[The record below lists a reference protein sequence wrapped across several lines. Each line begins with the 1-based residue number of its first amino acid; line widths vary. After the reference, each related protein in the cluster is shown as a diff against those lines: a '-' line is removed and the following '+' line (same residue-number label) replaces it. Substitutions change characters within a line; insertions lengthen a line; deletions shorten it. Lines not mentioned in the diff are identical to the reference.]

1 MAAFDFLNAIIPA
14 KKKAK
19 AGGTASTPTF
29 SPQQADRVLTVPQY
43 RDHLTDIFSSRQ
55 SDDSRTL
62 LQSLFKFDP
71 DVSAAL
77 NAYLTMSNTDWI
89 VLARDLEG
97 EIDRDASKS
106 LMLAIEKIGRPTD
119 YTQGFQ
125 LKKTMRS
132 ISEELRWMCLLRGG
146 IGAELI
152 VDKQLMP
159 DRIRNVDLATVEWY
173 EKKPGEYKPVQKTP
187 GSNVEINLDIPTF
200 FVSHYRKDP
209 TSIYGHSTFVSSIN
223 TIAARQQVINDLYR
237 IMRLTGFPRMQVEV
251 VEEVLTKN
259 APENIKSDDTKL
271 REWKA
276 ARLGEIRTVM
286 ETLRSDQ
293 PMIHFDSIQPKIM
306 NDQKPGAGVDISA
319 VIETLNAQNQAALK
333 TMATVIGRGA
343 SGVNT
348 GSVEARIAA
357 MNADELN
364 EPIAELLQNV
374 FSFILHQAGFQ
385 GFAEVKFRKAELRP
399 DTELEPQL
407 ALKASRLR
415 QDLSDGLITDDEY
428 HLWMHGRLRP
438 DSSPE
443 LSGTKFMTPAT
454 TPGKAAEASPNS
466 DPLGRSVTPEGGN
479 KAARGN
485 AVKADNSAMRDA
497 LYLLLGREQP

>member
-1 MAAFDFLNAIIPA
+1 MAFDFLTAIIPA

-19 AGGTASTPTF
+19 AGGTASTPTYNA
-29 SPQQADRVLTVPQY
+29 QQSDRVLTVPLY
-43 RDHLTDIFSSRQ
+43 RDHLTDIFTTRQ

-77 NAYLTMSNTDWI
+77 NGYLTMANTDAI
-89 VLARDLEG
+89 MLARDLDG
-97 EIDRDASKS
+97 NIDRDATKN
-106 LMLAIEKIGRPTD
+106 LMLAVEKIGRPTD
-119 YTQGFQ
+119 YSLGFQ
-125 LKKTMRS
+125 LKKTLRS
-132 ISEELRWMCLLRGG
+132 IAEELRYMLLLRGG

-152 VDKQLMP
+152 LDKQMQA
-159 DRIRNVDLATVEWY
+159 DKIRNIDLASIEWY
-173 EKKPGEYKPVQKTP
+173 ERKPGEYKPVQKIA
-187 GSNVEINLDIPTF
+187 GSNVETSLDIPTF

-209 TSIYGHSTFVSSIN
+209 TSIYGHSVFVSAIN

-237 IMRLTGFPRMQVEV
+237 IMRLTGFPRMAIEV

-259 APENIKSDDTKL
+259 APENIKTDDVKL
-271 REWKA
+271 REWKS
-276 ARLGEIRTVM
+276 ARMGEIRGVI
-286 ETLRSDQ
+286 ENLRADQ
-293 PMIHFDSIQPKIM
+293 PLIHFDSVQPQMM
-306 NDQKPGAGVDISA
+306 NDAKPGASLDISA
-319 VIETLNAQNQAALK
+319 IIETLNAQNQAALK

-364 EPIAELLQNV
+364 EPIAEMLQNI
-374 FSFILHQAGFQ
+374 FSFILHQVGFQ
-385 GFAEVKFRKAELRP
+385 GFVEVQFRKAELRP

-407 ALKASRLR
+407 TLKSSRLR

-438 DSSPE
+438 DSAPE
-443 LSGTKFMTPAT
+443 LSGTGFMTPVKT
-454 TPGKAAEASPNS
+454 RAEEVSPNS
-466 DPLGRSVTPEGGN
+466 DPLGRSLSPEGSG
-479 KAARGN
+479 AARSN
-485 AVKADNSAMRDA
+485 
-497 LYLLLGREQP
+497 

>member
-1 MAAFDFLNAIIPA
+1 MAVFDFLSAIIPA

-19 AGGTASTPTF
+19 VGGTASTPTF
-29 SPQQADRVLTVPQY
+29 NPQQVDRVLTVPQY
-43 RDHLTDIFSSRQ
+43 RDHLTDLFTSRQ
-55 SDDSRTL
+55 SDDSRVL

-77 NAYLTMSNTDWI
+77 NAYLTMANTDWI
-89 VLARDLEG
+89 VLARDLEQN
-97 EIDRDASKS
+97 IDRDATKS

-119 YTQGFQ
+119 YTLGFQ
-125 LKKTMRS
+125 LKKSMRS
-132 ISEELRWMCLLRGG
+132 IAEELRYMCLLRGG
-146 IGAELI
+146 IAAEMI
-152 VDKQLMP
+152 VDKQLLP
-159 DRIRNVDLATVEWY
+159 DRIRNVDLSTIQWY
-173 EKKPGEYKPVQKTP
+173 EKKPGEYKPVQKIA
-187 GSNVEINLDIPTF
+187 GSNDEIPLDIPNF

-209 TSIYGHSTFVSSIN
+209 TSIYGTSTFVSSIN

-237 IMRLTGFPRMQVEV
+237 IMRLTGFPRMAVEV

-259 APENIKSDDTKL
+259 APENIKSDDIKL

-276 ARLGEIRTVM
+276 NRLGEIRSVI
-286 ETLRSDQ
+286 EGLRSDQ
-293 PMIHFDSIQPKIM
+293 PLIHFDSVQPSIM
-306 NDQKPGAGVDISA
+306 NDTKPGAGVDITA

-364 EPIAELLQNV
+364 EPIAELLQNI
-374 FSFILHQAGFQ
+374 FSFIMHQQGFQ
-385 GFAEVKFRKAELRP
+385 GFVEVVFRKAELRP

-407 ALKASRLR
+407 TLKSSRLR

-428 HLWMHGRLRP
+428 HLWMYGRLRP
-438 DSSPE
+438 DTAPE
-443 LSGTKFMTPAT
+443 LSGTGFMTPVKT
-454 TPGKAAEASPNS
+454 KAEEVSPNA
-466 DPLGRSVTPEGGN
+466 DPLGRSLAPEGG
-479 KAARGN
+479 KAARSN
-485 AVKADNSAMRDA
+485 
-497 LYLLLGREQP
+497 

>member
-1 MAAFDFLNAIIPA
+1 MAFDFLNAIVPA

-19 AGGTASTPTF
+19 VGGTASTPTF
-29 SPQQADRVLTVPQY
+29 NPQQTDRVLTVPQY
-43 RDHLTDIFSSRQ
+43 RDHLTDLFSSRQ

-62 LQSLFKFDP
+62 LKSLFKFDP

-77 NAYLTMSNTDWI
+77 NAYLTMANTDFI
-89 VLARDLEG
+89 VLARDLDG
-97 EIDRDASKS
+97 NIDREATKS
-106 LMLAIEKIGRPTD
+106 IILAIEKIGRPTD
-119 YTQGFQ
+119 YTLGFQ

-132 ISEELRWMCLLRGG
+132 IAEEMRYMCLLRGG
-146 IGAELI
+146 IGAEL
-152 VDKQLMP
+152 VLDKQMLP
-159 DRIRNVDLATVEWY
+159 EKIRNVDLSSVEWY
-173 EKKPGEYKPVQKTP
+173 ERKSGEYKPVQKIA
-187 GSNVEINLDIPTF
+187 GSNDEINLDIPTF
-200 FVSHYRKDP
+200 FVSHFRKDP
-209 TSIYGHSTFVSSIN
+209 TSIYAHSSFVSAIN

-237 IMRLTGFPRMQVEV
+237 IMRKTGFPRMAVQV

-259 APENIKSDDTKL
+259 APENIRSDDIKL

-276 ARLGEIRTVM
+276 ARMGEIRTLI
-286 ETLRSDQ
+286 EGLRSDQ
-293 PMIHFDSIQPKIM
+293 PLIHFDSVEPSMM
-306 NDQKPGAGVDISA
+306 NDQKPGAGIDITS

-364 EPIAELLQNV
+364 EPVAEILQNV

-407 ALKASRLR
+407 ALKTARLR

-428 HLWMHGRLRP
+428 HLWMYGRLKP
-438 DSSPE
+438 DSAPD
-443 LSGTKFMTPAT
+443 LSGTGF
-454 TPGKAAEASPNS
+454 AAPTENRAEEVSPNS
-466 DPLGRSVTPEGGN
+466 DPLGRSVSAKGG
-479 KAARGN
+479 KAARSNG
-485 AVKADNSAMRDA
+485 VQKK
-497 LYLLLGREQP
+497 

>member
-1 MAAFDFLNAIIPA
+1 MAFDFLTAIIPA

-19 AGGTASTPTF
+19 TGGTASTPTYN
-29 SPQQADRVLTVPQY
+29 PQQSDRILTVPQY
-43 RDHLTDIFSSRQ
+43 RDHLTDIFASRTA
-55 SDDSRTL
+55 DDSRTL
-62 LQSLFKFDP
+62 LQNLFKFDP

-77 NAYLTMSNTDWI
+77 NGYLTMANTDFI
-89 VLARDLEG
+89 TLARDLDG
-97 EIDRDASKS
+97 NIDRDATKS
-106 LMLAIEKIGRPTD
+106 LMLAIEKMSRPTD
-119 YTQGFQ
+119 YSLGFQ

-132 ISEELRWMCLLRGG
+132 LTEEFRYMLLLRGG
-146 IGAELI
+146 IGGELV
-152 VDKQLMP
+152 VDKQMLP
-159 DRIRNVDLATVEWY
+159 EKIRNIDLSSIEWY
-173 EKKPGEYKPVQKTP
+173 EKKPGEYKPVQKVA
-187 GSNVEINLDIPTF
+187 GSNVETSLDIPTF

-209 TSIYGHSTFVSSIN
+209 TSIYGHSTFVSAIN

-237 IMRLTGFPRMQVEV
+237 IMRLTGFPRMSVEV

-259 APENIKSDDTKL
+259 APENIKSDDVKL
-271 REWKA
+271 REWKG
-276 ARLGEIRTVM
+276 ARLAEIRTVI
-286 ETLRSDQ
+286 EGLRADQ
-293 PMIHFDSIQPKIM
+293 PLIHFDSVQPSMM
-306 NDQKPGAGVDISA
+306 NDAKPGAAMDISA
-319 VIETLNAQNQAALK
+319 IIETLNAQNQAALK

-364 EPIAELLQNV
+364 EPVSELLQNI

-385 GFAEVKFRKAELRP
+385 GFVEVKFRKAELRP

-407 ALKASRLR
+407 SLKSSRLR
-415 QDLSDGLITDDEY
+415 MDLSDGLITDDEY

-443 LSGTKFMTPAT
+443 LSGTGFASAAE
-454 TPGKAAEASPNS
+454 PGKEAEASPNS

-485 AVKADNSAMRDA
+485 AVKK
-497 LYLLLGREQP
+497 

>member
-1 MAAFDFLNAIIPA
+1 MAAFDFLSAIIPA

-19 AGGTASTPTF
+19 VGGTASTPTYN
-29 SPQQADRVLTVPQY
+29 PQQVDRVLTVPQY
-43 RDHLTDIFSSRQ
+43 RDHLTDLFTTRQ

-77 NAYLTMSNTDWI
+77 NAYLTMANTDWI
-89 VLARDLEG
+89 VLARDLEQN
-97 EIDRDASKS
+97 IDRDATKS

-119 YTQGFQ
+119 YTLGFQ
-125 LKKTMRS
+125 LKKSMRS
-132 ISEELRWMCLLRGG
+132 IAEELRYMCLLRGG
-146 IGAELI
+146 IAAELI
-152 VDKQLMP
+152 VDKQLLP
-159 DRIRNVDLATVEWY
+159 DRIRNVDLSTVQWY
-173 EKKPGEYKPVQKTP
+173 EKKPGEYKPIQKIS
-187 GSNVEINLDIPTF
+187 GSNDEINLDIPTF

-259 APENIKSDDTKL
+259 APENIKSDDVKL

-276 ARLGEIRTVM
+276 NRLGEIRAVI
-286 ETLRSDQ
+286 EGLRSDQ
-293 PMIHFDSIQPKIM
+293 PLIHFDSVQPSIM
-306 NDQKPGAGVDISA
+306 NDAKPGAGVDITA

-364 EPIAELLQNV
+364 EPVAELLQNA
-374 FSFILHQAGFQ
+374 FSFILHQQGFQ
-385 GFAEVKFRKAELRP
+385 GFVEVLFRKAELRP

-407 ALKASRLR
+407 TLKASRLR

-428 HLWMHGRLRP
+428 HLWMYGRLRP
-438 DSSPE
+438 DSAPE
-443 LSGTKFMTPAT
+443 MAGTGFMTPVKT
-454 TPGKAAEASPNS
+454 KAEEVSPNS
-466 DPLGRSVTPEGGN
+466 DPLGRSLSPEGS
-479 KAARGN
+479 KAARSN
-485 AVKADNSAMRDA
+485 
-497 LYLLLGREQP
+497 